1 MHVSRH
7 VQVEQEKDRTVDENV
22 RSSRRIVARCKCTRS
37 YENSGATI
45 EGAFTESGSSLG
57 GGLQRLPPTCFIAR
71 TVPSHPAR

>member
-7 VQVEQEKDRTVDENV
+7 VQVEQEKNRTVDENV

-57 GGLQRLPPTCFIAR
+57 GGFKGSPP
-71 TVPSHPAR
+71 PAL